1 MARTT
6 QSSTTKSSTAKSS
19 TTKSSPR
26 PTRSTG
32 TLERASDTR
41 PHEGVTL
48 TIPRPI
54 VDIATAPFAIAGRVL
69 PAKKGLP
76 LYVGLGVLA
85 AAEIIEWPVA
95 AGIGVGYAAIRRWGP
110 QGEQA
115 SSRRG
120 GPRTAERPHL
130 RGQA

>member
-6 QSSTTKSSTAKSS
+6 TTA
-19 TTKSSPR
+19 TKSSPR
-26 PTRSTG
+26 PTRSAT
-32 TLERASDTR
+32 TLERASDVR
-41 PHEGVTL
+41 PREGVTL

-54 VDIATAPFAIAGRVL
+54 VDVATAPFAIAGRVL

-115 SSRRG
+115 RSRRG
-120 GPRTAERPHL
+120 GPKKTAERSRP
-130 RGQA
+130 RGHG